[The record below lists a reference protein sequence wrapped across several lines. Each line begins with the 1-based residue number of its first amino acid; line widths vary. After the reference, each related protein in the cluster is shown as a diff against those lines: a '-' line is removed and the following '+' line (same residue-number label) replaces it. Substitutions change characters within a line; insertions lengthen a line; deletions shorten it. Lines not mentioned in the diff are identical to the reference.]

1 MRKTVF
7 LLIAGGVACASH
19 RPATSTTTPST
30 PASRT
35 AAADTTRST
44 APMRGGSSTP
54 LADPFPS
61 TYRPF
66 ASRPTLIRNA
76 TILTAAG
83 PTIRNGSVLL
93 RDGPRPTTR
102 SRRAEPRS
110 RQSLVWRRIGRCRD
124 SEIEKLDL
132 MRFGIIHH
140 VVRLQIAMDNA
151 GRMSGLHRIANLDYD
166 TGDLFAG

>member
-83 PTIRNGSVLL
+83 PTIRNGSIFL
-93 RDGPRPTTR
+93 RDGKIADVGTNVSASADAIIIDGTGKYVTP
-102 SRRAEPRS
+102 
-110 RQSLVWRRIGRCRD
+110 
-124 SEIEKLDL
+124 
-132 MRFGIIHH
+132 GII
-140 VVRLQIAMDNA
+140 DNHSHIGA
-151 GRMSGLHRIANLDYD
+151 GGVPEDEGTQTNDVNEATAPVTANVWVEHSV
-166 TGDLFAG
+166 